1 MALLRR
7 ERARALVGGVALAA
21 ADLEA
26 AAGALPRLVAPL
38 HLSSAAQTA
47 FGHAANC
54 IRARRRLRRRSRA
67 RERAPPR
74 GGRGP
79 LPRSDPG
86 WRAGQ
91 TRHRLRAAR
100 ARRRS

>member
-7 ERARALVGGVALAA
+7 ERGRALVGGLALAA

-26 AAGALPRLVAPL
+26 AAGALPRLVAPF
-38 HLSSAAQTA
+38 HLCSAAQAA

-54 IRARRRLRRRSRA
+54 SRARRRPRRRSRA
-67 RERAPPR
+67 PERAPPR

-79 LPRSDPG
+79 LPRSGPG
-86 WRAGQ
+86 WRAAR
-91 TRHRLRAAR
+91 TRRRLRAA
-100 ARRRS
+100 